1 MKLSPVSSVSFGKRL
16 KKVSIF
22 TLANH
27 NSPGYKKLMEGY
39 QRQLKHE
46 QTKEKIVEGIVGVA
60 SKIRNVCS
68 KIFKK

>member
-27 NSPGYKKLMEGY
+27 NSPGYKRLMADY
-39 QRQLKHE
+39 QKQLKRE
-46 QTKEKIVEGIVGVA
+46 QTKEKIVAGIVDVA
-60 SKIRNVCS
+60 SKIKNACS